1 MESTKSNE
9 DNKLIYLTHQD
20 LENKEKIILEKDEVY
35 PDFNQLKY
43 QKDELAI
50 FIHFGPNT
58 FNEVEWGDKYFNK
71 SPNEIFRLKNDFK
84 AEKFVK
90 TIKKAGFKKI
100 IITAKHHDGFVIW
113 QSKYTDY
120 GIKNTDYK
128 NGKGDILEEISKYAS
143 IYDIDMGLYLSPW
156 DIHESS
162 YGYYDKDGNPTTKE
176 NDHLDYNDYYDN
188 QLKEIL
194 SNPKYG
200 NKGRFVE
207 IWMDGA
213 KGTGFDE
220 QEYDFLRWFNTIQ
233 KYQGKEAGYD
243 ADCMLF
249 GAEAY
254 TSVRWIGN
262 ELGFANENTWSKSN
276 VDYKRNIIDS
286 NTIEDYTKGFKD
298 GNKWTV
304 PESDARITSGWFWG
318 KNKNTPKTIKE
329 LAQIYFRSVGHGST
343 LLLNIPPNDNGD
355 IDNDIYDRILE
366 FGKNIKESFSNNLII
381 NGKISATS
389 VRNNSKQFSPQ
400 NLIIDDGSWTCEENE
415 NEANLLIELEDE
427 KYFDAITIEENIGLG
442 QRIDYYKIEYLVDSK
457 WNLLKEGETI
467 GAKRIVRFSPISA
480 RKLRLN
486 IKTYNE
492 KSPSLKKIGIY
503 KLTKDFELENKSKIK
518 DQRITIEKQEYKIK
532 NDSKIEIKILRFG
545 NLDEELE
552 VLFEPNPATA
562 IQSDFDTEEIQK
574 IIFEK
579 GQKEKLAYTSTKNS
593 KSSIGKYYTIN
604 ISTNNKNVDIYP
616 NKISKIWIE

>member
-1 MESTKSNE
+1 M
-9 DNKLIYLTHQD
+9 IYLTHKD

-71 SPNEIFRLKNDFK
+71 SPKEIFRLKNDFK

-113 QSKYTDY
+113 QSKHTDY

-156 DIHESS
+156 DIHEPS

-176 NDHLDYNDYYDN
+176 NDYLDYNDYYDN

-213 KGTGFDE
+213 KGSGFDE

-579 GQKEKLAYTSTKNS
+579 GQKEKLAYTATKNS

-616 NKISKIWIE
+616 NKIAKIWIE